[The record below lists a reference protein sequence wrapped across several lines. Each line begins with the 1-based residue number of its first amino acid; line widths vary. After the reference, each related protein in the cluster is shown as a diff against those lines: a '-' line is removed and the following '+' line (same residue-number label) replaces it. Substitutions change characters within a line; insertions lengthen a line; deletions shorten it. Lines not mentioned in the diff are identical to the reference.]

1 MDSENETVSA
11 DEMRRRMKERFD
23 AANTKASG
31 GRQTRRD
38 AADAVVVTQAD
49 KRWPGQQK
57 PADDAGDMGENDSS
71 GG

>member
-1 MDSENETVSA
+1 MDPENETVSA

-38 AADAVVVTQAD
+38 AADAVVRSEAD
-49 KRWPGQQK
+49 KRWPSQEK
-57 PADDAGDMGENDSS
+57 PTEDAGDVAENDSP